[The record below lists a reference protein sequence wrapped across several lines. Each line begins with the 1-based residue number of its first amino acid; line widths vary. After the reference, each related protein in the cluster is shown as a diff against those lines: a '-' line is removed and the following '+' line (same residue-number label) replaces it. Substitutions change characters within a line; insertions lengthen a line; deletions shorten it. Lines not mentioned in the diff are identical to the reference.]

1 MKKKSLLLLIPTFI
15 IIFFTA
21 IYLYLCNQVKP
32 VSTETSEDVK
42 FEVPYGASTKS
53 IINELKAQNLIKDVN
68 VSYLVIKYPQIIKF
82 LYPLKNTQTN
92 FSLKSGTYNLNANM
106 NIAQIFSELSSGRQ
120 EYQKV
125 VIPEGLTISSIA
137 QILQE
142 NEICNKEDF
151 IKSCSSKEI
160 LNKFKIPA
168 ETCEGYLFPNT
179 YFLNINMNSDIVVEL
194 FINTFFENIKS
205 ITNLENK
212 NAADLHQTV
221 ILASIVE
228 KEYKL
233 KEEAPLIASVFKN
246 RLKHNI
252 GLYSCATIVYIITE
266 IQGKPHP
273 ERILTKD
280 TKIDSPYNTYKWA
293 GLTPGPISNPGLTA
307 LDAATNTPKTPYF
320 FFQVENEK
328 TGKHVFT
335 ETFEEHKINH

>member
-15 IIFFTA
+15 IIFFTT

-32 VSTETSEDVK
+32 VSAETSEVVK

-82 LYPLKNTQTN
+82 LYPLKNTQSN
-92 FSLKSGTYNLNANM
+92 FSLKSG
-106 NIAQIFSELSSGRQ
+106 

-205 ITNLENK
+205 ITNLGNK
-212 NAADLHQTV
+212 NPADLHQTV